1 MSVIITEDR
10 IKKIL
15 SNREK
20 MLNDINK
27 KMVLLFREV
36 SRSDMGVFMDELIAE
51 KSISA
56 AHNSLLP
63 GPKGGKKKDLSDLI
77 IKLEKDREIR
87 RKELL
92 TMLTEL
98 SNQEDVVNRVWA
110 CYLALDDPYY
120 TLLSQLY
127 VENDLYE
134 NVRIQFDM
142 SPTTF
147 ERYRKKA
154 LHLIIEY
161 TKSPLSVGELITG
174 SSGKIHKPQKRAPA
188 GRVPSD
194 SIEGQID
201 MMDFL
206 EVPDSGT
213 GNEKEEKHVR
223 KQEI

>member
-1 MSVIITEDR
+1 M
-10 IKKIL
+10 
-15 SNREK
+15 
-20 MLNDINK
+20 
-27 KMVLLFREV
+27 
-36 SRSDMGVFMDELIAE
+36 
-51 KSISA
+51 
-56 AHNSLLP
+56 
-63 GPKGGKKKDLSDLI
+63 
-77 IKLEKDREIR
+77 
-87 RKELL
+87 
-92 TMLTEL
+92 
-98 SNQEDVVNRVWA
+98 
-110 CYLALDDPYY
+110 
-120 TLLSQLY
+120 
-127 VENDLYE
+127 YE

-174 SSGKIHKPQKRAPA
+174 SSGKIHKPQNRAPV

-213 GNEKEEKHVR
+213 GNEKEYTLIDEMKKTETRFTYGGRWDLSAYIRNLVLSQTGKKDVRVDMELKDLNYQVR
-223 KQEI
+223 KIVVNINQIAHRLNSNIGDMRDAEYVVELMKELNARLEKLTEKIEK

>member
-1 MSVIITEDR
+1 
-10 IKKIL
+10 
-15 SNREK
+15 
-20 MLNDINK
+20 
-27 KMVLLFREV
+27 
-36 SRSDMGVFMDELIAE
+36 
-51 KSISA
+51 
-56 AHNSLLP
+56 
-63 GPKGGKKKDLSDLI
+63 
-77 IKLEKDREIR
+77 
-87 RKELL
+87 
-92 TMLTEL
+92 MLTEL
-98 SNQEDVVNRVWA
+98 SYQEDLVNRVWA
-110 CYLALDDPYY
+110 CFLALDDPYY

-161 TKSPLSVGELITG
+161 TNSPLSVGELITG
-174 SSGKIHKPQKRAPA
+174 SSGKIHKPQNRAPA
-188 GRVPSD
+188 GKVPSD

-213 GNEKEEKHVR
+213 GNEKEVKHVH

>member
-36 SRSDMGVFMDELIAE
+36 SRSDMGVFMDELIVE

-98 SNQEDVVNRVWA
+98 SYQEDLVNRVWA
-110 CYLALDDPYY
+110 CFLALDDPYY

-161 TKSPLSVGELITG
+161 IRSPLSVGELI
-174 SSGKIHKPQKRAPA
+174 HKPQNRAPA
-188 GRVPSD
+188 GRVTSD

-213 GNEKEEKHVR
+213 GNEKEVKHVH

>member
-1 MSVIITEDR
+1 M
-10 IKKIL
+10 
-15 SNREK
+15 
-20 MLNDINK
+20 
-27 KMVLLFREV
+27 
-36 SRSDMGVFMDELIAE
+36 
-51 KSISA
+51 
-56 AHNSLLP
+56 P

-98 SNQEDVVNRVWA
+98 SNQEDMVNRVWA

-142 SPTTF
+142 SPT
-147 ERYRKKA
+147 
-154 LHLIIEY
+154 
-161 TKSPLSVGELITG
+161 VGELIAG
-174 SSGKIHKPQKRAPA
+174 SAGKIHKPQNRAPA

-213 GNEKEEKHVR
+213 GNEKEVKHVH

>member
-77 IKLEKDREIR
+77 IKLEKEEIAIN
-87 RKELL
+87 KIIL
-92 TMLTEL
+92 
-98 SNQEDVVNRVWA
+98 A
-110 CYLALDDPYY
+110 YLEY
-120 TLLSQLY
+120 SK
-127 VENDLYE
+127 ND
-134 NVRIQFDM
+134 
-142 SPTTF
+142 
-147 ERYRKKA
+147 
-154 LHLIIEY
+154 
-161 TKSPLSVGELITG
+161 
-174 SSGKIHKPQKRAPA
+174 
-188 GRVPSD
+188 
-194 SIEGQID
+194 
-201 MMDFL
+201 
-206 EVPDSGT
+206 
-213 GNEKEEKHVR
+213 
-223 KQEI
+223 

>member
-1 MSVIITEDR
+1 
-10 IKKIL
+10 
-15 SNREK
+15 
-20 MLNDINK
+20 
-27 KMVLLFREV
+27 
-36 SRSDMGVFMDELIAE
+36 
-51 KSISA
+51 
-56 AHNSLLP
+56 
-63 GPKGGKKKDLSDLI
+63 
-77 IKLEKDREIR
+77 
-87 RKELL
+87 
-92 TMLTEL
+92 MLTEL
-98 SNQEDVVNRVWA
+98 SNQEDMVNRVWA

-194 SIEGQID
+194 IIEGQID

>member
-98 SNQEDVVNRVWA
+98 S
-110 CYLALDDPYY
+110 
-120 TLLSQLY
+120 
-127 VENDLYE
+127 
-134 NVRIQFDM
+134 
-142 SPTTF
+142 
-147 ERYRKKA
+147 
-154 LHLIIEY
+154 
-161 TKSPLSVGELITG
+161 
-174 SSGKIHKPQKRAPA
+174 SSAR
-188 GRVPSD
+188 
-194 SIEGQID
+194 
-201 MMDFL
+201 
-206 EVPDSGT
+206 
-213 GNEKEEKHVR
+213 
-223 KQEI
+223 

>member
-77 IKLEKDREIR
+77 IKLEKDS
-87 RKELL
+87 
-92 TMLTEL
+92 MG
-98 SNQEDVVNRVWA
+98 
-110 CYLALDDPYY
+110 
-120 TLLSQLY
+120 LLS
-127 VENDLYE
+127 
-134 NVRIQFDM
+134 
-142 SPTTF
+142 
-147 ERYRKKA
+147 
-154 LHLIIEY
+154 
-161 TKSPLSVGELITG
+161 G
-174 SSGKIHKPQKRAPA
+174 A
-188 GRVPSD
+188 GRPLLYSAESV
-194 SIEGQID
+194 IC
-201 MMDFL
+201 
-206 EVPDSGT
+206 
-213 GNEKEEKHVR
+213 
-223 KQEI
+223 

>member
-77 IKLEKDREIR
+77 IKRCSQSCRIR
-87 RKELL
+87 RIWLIVYGPVIL
-92 TMLTEL
+92 
-98 SNQEDVVNRVWA
+98 RW
-110 CYLALDDPYY
+110 
-120 TLLSQLY
+120 
-127 VENDLYE
+127 
-134 NVRIQFDM
+134 
-142 SPTTF
+142 TT
-147 ERYRKKA
+147 
-154 LHLIIEY
+154 LII
-161 TKSPLSVGELITG
+161 
-174 SSGKIHKPQKRAPA
+174 RC
-188 GRVPSD
+188 
-194 SIEGQID
+194 
-201 MMDFL
+201 
-206 EVPDSGT
+206 
-213 GNEKEEKHVR
+213 
-223 KQEI
+223 

>member
-98 SNQEDVVNRVWA
+98 SNQEDI
-110 CYLALDDPYY
+110 
-120 TLLSQLY
+120 LL
-127 VENDLYE
+127 
-134 NVRIQFDM
+134 
-142 SPTTF
+142 
-147 ERYRKKA
+147 KC
-154 LHLIIEY
+154 H
-161 TKSPLSVGELITG
+161 
-174 SSGKIHKPQKRAPA
+174 
-188 GRVPSD
+188 
-194 SIEGQID
+194 QI
-201 MMDFL
+201 L
-206 EVPDSGT
+206 PE
-213 GNEKEEKHVR
+213 
-223 KQEI
+223 